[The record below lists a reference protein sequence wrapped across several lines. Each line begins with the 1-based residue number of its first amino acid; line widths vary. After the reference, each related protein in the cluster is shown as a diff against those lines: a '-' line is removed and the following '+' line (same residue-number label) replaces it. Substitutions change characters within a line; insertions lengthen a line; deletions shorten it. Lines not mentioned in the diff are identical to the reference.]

1 MLHGRFFLS
10 SRWLFALSSLSSTV
24 FEAAALLGVIKIA
37 RRGRRNRCTT
47 ECLCCKHVPSKRER
61 SISRSLPGRW
71 GLEVAWLFAW
81 WSDDVSQSFQSFAHV
96 LPICLAAAKMSAAKL
111 HLSAFQHTS
120 SAAKP
125 SEWQFWNAQN
135 VRKFFITS
143 ELRAKAYRN
152 SPANKTNI
160 FPLA

>member
-1 MLHGRFFLS
+1 MGDFSFL
-10 SRWLFALSSLSSTV
+10 RAGSSLFLRFLPP

-81 WSDDVSQSFQSFAHV
+81 WS
-96 LPICLAAAKMSAAKL
+96 
-111 HLSAFQHTS
+111 
-120 SAAKP
+120 
-125 SEWQFWNAQN
+125 
-135 VRKFFITS
+135 
-143 ELRAKAYRN
+143 
-152 SPANKTNI
+152 
-160 FPLA
+160 